1 MAWYIGQSL
10 PMMAIAFLVGLLV
23 GYLLWGRRYR
33 RLEQAEA
40 VRAVDPATVLP
51 HRGSAASSATAR
63 AAAPAAGAEAEQEP
77 AAASTSDPADDAA
90 DDELAAGAE
99 ADAAEATEADA
110 ADAVD
115 DSADHGGDEAGD
127 ETTGAAAEGT
137 TDDSAEHEAVAG
149 EADDAPVGTDAS
161 PAARAED
168 AHELPAAAAGVEP
181 AEEADDDGAEPPTAA
196 EIAALAGTGTG
207 HDAGHDAGEDEPQS
221 LFAAAG
227 QPEPAAVAAPVTSS
241 DRLERIEGIGPK
253 IALALRTAGIRTF
266 EELAQADESTL
277 RDALADANLRF
288 APSLSTWARQARL
301 LADGDHEGH
310 AALTEQ
316 LVAGR
321 APKAQ

>member
-10 PMMAIAFLVGLLV
+10 PMMVVAFLTGLLV

-51 HRGSAASSATAR
+51 HRGSATGSAPAVK
-63 AAAPAAGAEAEQEP
+63 AAAAVPVAAAEPVADADEADEAAEVDEP
-77 AAASTSDPADDAA
+77 AAASAAEFADDAA
-90 DDELAAGAE
+90 ADDAAAGESEVEHADEPAAEAADDPDAASDETDDEAAE
-99 ADAAEATEADA
+99 DEDHDVTADAAVHEVHE
-110 ADAVD
+110 VD
-115 DSADHGGDEAGD
+115 G
-127 ETTGAAAEGT
+127 
-137 TDDSAEHEAVAG
+137 
-149 EADDAPVGTDAS
+149 
-161 PAARAED
+161 
-168 AHELPAAAAGVEP
+168 AAGVEAI
-181 AEEADDDGAEPPTAA
+181 AEEPDDVEPPTAA
-196 EIAALAGTGTG
+196 EIAALADAAPADPAPAAAEG
-207 HDAGHDAGEDEPQS
+207 HGAEPES

-227 QPEPAAVAAPVTSS
+227 QPEPAPAPTTGTS

-266 EELAQADESTL
+266 EDLAAADESTL

-288 APSLSTWARQARL
+288 APSLTTWAQQARL